1 MRKNVPDDQYI
12 IMNNSYEI
20 MDIEAGLDILNRDE
34 KMRVLIS
41 KFGRPNFNLRQDY
54 FQSLLRSIV
63 FQQLSGKS
71 AKAIYERFVNLI
83 PETSNLSPKEVL
95 KLDKDE
101 MRNTGLSFQKIDYIR
116 NLANY
121 FEDNSFQKKDVERMT
136 DEEISNELTQ
146 IKGIGQWTVDMFL
159 MFTLNR
165 ADILPYTDLGIQKG
179 FKIIL
184 NMKNLPSK
192 KKMETCSKKW
202 RPYRTIACWYLW
214 RTVDDAFA
222 W

>member
-1 MRKNVPDDQYI
+1 MKYFCE
-12 IMNNSYEI
+12 IMNIY
-20 MDIEAGLDILNRDE
+20 AGLDLLNRDE
-34 KMRVLIS
+34 KLRVLIR
-41 KFGRPNFNLRQDY
+41 KFGRPDFDPKQDY

-63 FQQLSGKS
+63 FQQLSGK
-71 AKAIYERFVNLI
+71 AANTIYERFINLI
-83 PETSNLSPKEVL
+83 PKTVTLSTKEVL

-101 MRNTGLSFQKIDYIR
+101 MRKTGLSFQKINYLR
-116 NLANY
+116 NLAY
-121 FEDNSFQKKDVERMT
+121 FFENNSFQKKDVERMT
-136 DEEISNELTQ
+136 DEEISNALTQ

-179 FKIIL
+179 FKKIF
-184 NMKNLPSK
+184 NMNNLPSK
-192 KKMETCSKKW
+192 KEMETHSKIW

>member
-1 MRKNVPDDQYI
+1 MKDFCE
-12 IMNNSYEI
+12 IMNIY
-20 MDIEAGLDILNRDE
+20 AGLDLLNRDE
-34 KMRVLIS
+34 KMRVLIR
-41 KFGRPNFNLRQDY
+41 KFGWPDFDHKQDY

-63 FQQLSGKS
+63 FQQLSGK
-71 AKAIYERFVNLI
+71 AANTIYERFINLI
-83 PETSNLSPKEVL
+83 PKTVTLSPKEVL

-101 MRNTGLSFQKIDYIR
+101 MRNTGLSFQKINYLR
-116 NLANY
+116 NLAY
-121 FEDNSFQKKDVERMT
+121 FFENNSFQKKDVERMS
-136 DEEISNELTQ
+136 DEEISNALTQ

-179 FKIIL
+179 FKKIF
-184 NMKNLPSK
+184 NMNNLPSK
-192 KKMETCSKKW
+192 KEMETHSKIW

>member
-1 MRKNVPDDQYI
+1 MKDFCG
-12 IMNNSYEI
+12 IMNIY
-20 MDIEAGLDILNRDE
+20 AGLDLLNRDE
-34 KMRVLIS
+34 KMRVLIG
-41 KFGRPNFNLRQDY
+41 KFGWPDFDPKQDY

-63 FQQLSGKS
+63 FQQLSGK
-71 AKAIYERFVNLI
+71 AANTIYERFINLI
-83 PETSNLSPKEVL
+83 PKTVTLSPKEVL

-101 MRNTGLSFQKIDYIR
+101 MRKTGLSFQKINYLR
-116 NLANY
+116 NLAY
-121 FEDNSFQKKDVERMT
+121 FFENNSFQKKDVEKMT
-136 DEEISNELTQ
+136 DEEISNALTQ

-179 FKIIL
+179 FKKIF
-184 NMKNLPSK
+184 NMNNLPSK
-192 KKMETCSKKW
+192 KEMETHSKIW

>member
-1 MRKNVPDDQYI
+1 MKDFCE
-12 IMNNSYEI
+12 IMNIY
-20 MDIEAGLDILNRDE
+20 AGLDLLNRDE

-41 KFGRPNFNLRQDY
+41 KFGWPDFDPKQDY

-63 FQQLSGKS
+63 FQQLSGK
-71 AKAIYERFVNLI
+71 AANTIYERFINLI
-83 PETSNLSPKEVL
+83 PKTVTLSPKEVL

-101 MRNTGLSFQKIDYIR
+101 MRKTGLSFQKINYLR
-116 NLANY
+116 NLAY
-121 FEDNSFQKKDVERMT
+121 FFENNSFQKKDVERMT
-136 DEEISNELTQ
+136 DEEISNALTQ

-179 FKIIL
+179 FKKIF
-184 NMKNLPSK
+184 NMNNLPSK
-192 KKMETCSKKW
+192 KEMETHSKIW